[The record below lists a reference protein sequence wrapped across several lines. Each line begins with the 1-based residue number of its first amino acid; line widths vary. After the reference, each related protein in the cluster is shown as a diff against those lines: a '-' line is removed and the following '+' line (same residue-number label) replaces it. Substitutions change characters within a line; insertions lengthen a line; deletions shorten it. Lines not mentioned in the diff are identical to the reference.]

1 MELRLDGRVALV
13 TGASKGIGR
22 AIASAYAEAGA
33 KVMIV
38 SRKADALAEAAAS
51 MQGEVATYAVNA
63 GDVEGADACVR
74 ATIERFGQLDILVN
88 NAATNPHY
96 GPMVDIDASK
106 FDKTV
111 QVNLRG
117 PLFWTQAA
125 WKHAMA
131 ERPGVI
137 VNISSAAST
146 RILDGIGVYN
156 AMKAALDLM
165 TRQLAYELAP
175 TRVVGIAPGL
185 IMTEMAQ
192 ALVDATGADRAARMP
207 VRRLGRPEDI
217 AGLAVF
223 LASDAASFM
232 TGTTYL
238 AEGGSGVVPIW
249 RD

>member
-13 TGASKGIGR
+13 TGASRGIGR
-22 AIASAYAEAGA
+22 AIAAAYAEAGA

-38 SRKADALAEAAAS
+38 SRKQDALDEAAAS
-51 MQGEVATYAVNA
+51 MAGEVATYAVNA

-74 ATIERFGQLDILVN
+74 ATVERFGQLDVLVN

-96 GPMVDIDASK
+96 GPMVDIDAAK

-125 WKHAMA
+125 WRHALA
-131 ERPGVI
+131 ERPGVVI
-137 VNISSAAST
+137 NISSAGAS
-146 RILDGIGVYN
+146 RVLPGIGVYD
-156 AMKAALDLM
+156 AMKAALDLL

-175 TRVVGIAPGL
+175 SRVVGIAPGL
-185 IMTEMAQ
+185 ITTGFAQ
-192 ALVDATGADRAARMP
+192 ALVDSGGTDRAARMP
-207 VRRLGRPEDI
+207 VRRLGKPDDI
-217 AGLAVF
+217 ASLAVF

-232 TGTTYL
+232 TGHTYL
-238 AEGGSGVVPIW
+238 ADGGSGVVPVW
-249 RD
+249 E